1 MNTAPSGDSRNH
13 SAPPPAPAVA
23 PVADPSPEPVAAP
36 VVGPPSGQAPG
47 LGAGQDAVRVWR
59 DLRTLVLEVADVRT
73 RVTEELGMSYFRA
86 KALRHIATEGPL
98 TLSALAAG
106 LFADAPHTTLTVE
119 YLVQRGHVTREPN
132 PADRRSKLV
141 EVTEQGAR
149 AAAVMA
155 RVSDTPPPAL
165 RGLSQADLTTL
176 ERILDSALRRE

>member
-1 MNTAPSGDSRNH
+1 MSAAHPGGPRDREGLSADPAATPSAD
-13 SAPPPAPAVA
+13 PPAD
-23 PVADPSPEPVAAP
+23 PVADPS
-36 VVGPPSGQAPG
+36 
-47 LGAGQDAVRVWR
+47 AVRVWR
-59 DLRTLVLEVADVRT
+59 DLRALVLEVADVRT

-86 KALRHIATEGPL
+86 KALRHIAAEGPL

-149 AAAVMA
+149 AAAAMA

-176 ERILDSALRRE
+176 ERILDSALRAD